1 MSLSD
6 SKTPNVLVVPD
17 ANQLALE
24 RTRLAYERTLLAWIR
39 TAATLIT
46 FGFTLYKVFQYEG
59 DKAAAEHPLGTR
71 NFAILMISIGL
82 AALLLATI
90 DHTRTVRLLR
100 AQHGKMPS
108 SLAAVL
114 AALIS
119 LLGILGLL
127 AAIFRQ

>member
-6 SKTPNVLVVPD
+6 SKTPDAQVVPD
-17 ANQLALE
+17 TNQLALE

-39 TAATLIT
+39 TATTLIT
-46 FGFTLYKVFQYEG
+46 FGFTLYQFFQYEG
-59 DKAAAEHPLGTR
+59 DRAAAEHLLGPR
-71 NFAILMISIGL
+71 NFAILMIGIGL
-82 AALLLATI
+82 AALLLATL

-100 AQHGKMPS
+100 APYGKMPP

-119 LLGILGLL
+119 VLGILGLL